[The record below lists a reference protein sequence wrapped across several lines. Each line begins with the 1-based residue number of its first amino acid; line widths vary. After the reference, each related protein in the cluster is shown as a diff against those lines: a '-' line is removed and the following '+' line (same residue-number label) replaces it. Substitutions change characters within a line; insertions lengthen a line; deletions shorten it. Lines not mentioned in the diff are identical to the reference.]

1 MGLGVY
7 AFSHDARQKLY
18 IVSWLR
24 CKGTTSDSP
33 KQFRWQALTIRLQ
46 SIDNL
51 LKTTIMNDITINI
64 NGGNNQILPNATE
77 ARQYFYGIQHAEEVP
92 SPHSWHIHR
101 NLCLIDW
108 HFWLKS
114 SLYYLL
120 HNIQQHVILNTY
132 YLILN
137 FYGFIDWNLW
147 PFPAR
152 SANSIMNI
160 YGIIYDYFWPPKSA
174 KRKTFM
180 AHWWSFLTKKVTNHP
195 NPSKIPFWSIQAI
208 HDLTFNL

>member
-1 MGLGVY
+1 MPPKPDNTSM
-7 AFSHDARQKLY
+7 ASNTPRRSHQ
-18 IVSWLR
+18 
-24 CKGTTSDSP
+24 
-33 KQFRWQALTIRLQ
+33 
-46 SIDNL
+46 
-51 LKTTIMNDITINI
+51 
-64 NGGNNQILPNATE
+64 
-77 ARQYFYGIQHAEEVP
+77 
-92 SPHSWHIHR
+92 SPHSWHIHGI
-101 NLCLIDW
+101 LYLIDG

-152 SANSIMNI
+152 SAKPFMNIYCFFDWNLWPFPARSANSFMNI
-160 YGIIYDYFWPPKSA
+160 YGFIDDHFWPQKSA